1 MFNVSLTSTYQN
13 QSRLYQTLNDL
24 ITNQTVLPDNIF
36 LQLSEHPYLK
46 DTGFSNKIITDKNLL
61 NLLED
66 NKDLIVVNWVDN
78 IGPYR
83 KLIYTIEDFW
93 ESEIPIITIDDDHTY
108 NENLFKN
115 LIHDFEIY
123 NMSCNYRGFTLNL
136 NDINSFNYEN
146 RIKPTQKISIYNFST
161 GASGAIFSSKFFK
174 KTNKLLLDKNIFL
187 NLCNTADDIWYNLIR
202 MANQENLYLD
212 SKPWLRKDNSNH
224 RDGLYFNY
232 NKKNNDNLGKKV
244 IKYLIENNHTL

>member
-1 MFNVSLTSTYQN
+1 MFNVSLTSIYQN
-13 QSRLYQTLNDL
+13 QSRLYQTLNDI
-24 ITNQTVLPDNIF
+24 ITNQTLLPDNIF

-83 KLIYTIEDFW
+83 KLIYTIQDFW
-93 ESEIPIITIDDDHTY
+93 ESQIPIITIDDDHLFD
-108 NENLFKN
+108 NNLFKN
-115 LIHDFEIY
+115 LVNDFKTHD
-123 NMSCNYRGFTLNL
+123 MCCNYRGFTLNL
-136 NDINSFNYEN
+136 QDINSFKYAD

-161 GASGAIFSSKFFK
+161 NGGGTIFSSKFFK
-174 KTNKLLLDKNIFL
+174 KTNNLLLDKNIFL

-202 MANQENLYLD
+202 MANKENLYVD
-212 SKPWLRKDNSNH
+212 SKLWHKRDNSNH
-224 RDGLYFNY
+224 SVGLYFNY
-232 NKKNNDNLGKKV
+232 NRANNDNIGNNV
-244 IKYLIENNHTL
+244 IKYLLENGHTL